1 MQLLQP
7 ADRSHLVLDAEITDA
22 LLTASRALVAVA
34 ARSLSSVVDDVT
46 LPQYRALV
54 VLASRGPQTV
64 GELADA
70 VAVHDSTATRLCDR
84 LVAKKLVHR
93 AVSRDNRRETLIRLT
108 AAGRLIVDRVT
119 IARRGEIERIVAKI
133 PVSLRQP
140 TVEALAAFSDAAGE
154 LADQSWALG
163 WS

>member
-1 MQLLQP
+1 MLQP
-7 ADRSHLVLDAEITDA
+7 ADHYHPVLDSAITDA
-22 LLTASRALVAVA
+22 LLTASRALNAVA

-64 GELADA
+64 GDLADA

-84 LVAKKLVHR
+84 LVTKKLVHR
-93 AVSRDNRRETLIRLT
+93 AMSRDNRRETLIRLT
-108 AAGRLIVDRVT
+108 AAGRMIVDRVT
-119 IARRGEIERIVAKI
+119 IARRVEIERIVAKI
-133 PVSLRQP
+133 PLSLRQP
-140 TVEALAAFSDAAGE
+140 TVEGRAAFSDAAGE